1 MAATCEWESAKR
13 HVANEEYP
21 SSKDESNVRVCW
33 RLVFSFFKSRAPAPA
48 AGYIV

>member
-1 MAATCEWESAKR
+1 MAATCEWESTER
-13 HVANEEYP
+13 HVANEGYP

-33 RLVFSFFKSRAPAPA
+33 RLVFLLLQESRATPA